1 MSRLDFSVADL
12 NLPATRDKTR
22 RASISGV
29 QDKVQLKRVRG
40 KFVVVDSGGDYIL
53 KPVPR
58 NTFAELAADIPANES
73 LTMDIASKVLFPF
86 FFGLL
91 AEGAQKDRQCRELR
105 IDENDHFTRL
115 LETSAYGAIG
125 AVYVK
130 A

>member
-1 MSRLDFSVADL
+1 MKQGTVFYRDITAGVISKDADGYVFRYDPMYFADSSMPAVSATLPKTQREYRSRH
-12 NLPATRDKTR
+12 
-22 RASISGV
+22 
-29 QDKVQLKRVRG
+29 
-40 KFVVVDSGGDYIL
+40 
-53 KPVPR
+53 
-58 NTFAELAADIPANES
+58 
-73 LTMDIASKVLFPF
+73 LFPF

-91 AEGAQKDRQCRELR
+91 AEGSQKERQCRELQ

>member
-1 MSRLDFSVADL
+1 MKQGIVYYR
-12 NLPATRDKTR
+12 
-22 RASISGV
+22 
-29 QDKVQLKRVRG
+29 
-40 KFVVVDSGGDYIL
+40 
-53 KPVPR
+53 
-58 NTFAELAADIPANES
+58 DIPAGT
-73 LTMDIASKVLFPF
+73 LTKDENGFCFHYFDDYYTNSQMPAISVTFPKTQQEYRSPHLFSF

-91 AEGAQKDRQCRELR
+91 AEGAQKERQCRELR

>member
-1 MSRLDFSVADL
+1 MKSGTVYYRDTPAGVLVKDGDGYLFRYDPIYFVDPSMSDVSAT
-12 NLPATRDKTR
+12 LPKTQR
-22 RASISGV
+22 EYRS
-29 QDKVQLKRVRG
+29 R
-40 KFVVVDSGGDYIL
+40 
-53 KPVPR
+53 
-58 NTFAELAADIPANES
+58 T
-73 LTMDIASKVLFPF
+73 LFPF

-91 AEGAQKDRQCRELR
+91 AEGAQKDRQCRELH

>member
-1 MSRLDFSVADL
+1 M
-12 NLPATRDKTR
+12 TRGTVYCR
-22 RASISGV
+22 
-29 QDKVQLKRVRG
+29 
-40 KFVVVDSGGDYIL
+40 
-53 KPVPR
+53 
-58 NTFAELAADIPANES
+58 DIPAGVLAKDGDGYTFSYDTLYFADSSKPAISATLPKTQREFR
-73 LTMDIASKVLFPF
+73 SKVLFPF

-91 AEGAQKDRQCRELR
+91 AEGAQKERQCRELH

>member
-1 MSRLDFSVADL
+1 M
-12 NLPATRDKTR
+12 K
-22 RASISGV
+22 SGTV
-29 QDKVQLKRVRG
+29 YYR
-40 KFVVVDSGGDYIL
+40 
-53 KPVPR
+53 
-58 NTFAELAADIPANES
+58 DIPAGTLIKDSNGYTFRYS
-73 LTMDIASKVLFPF
+73 HDYLINPAMPDISATLPKSRTEYRSKFLFPF

-91 AEGAQKDRQCRELR
+91 AEGSQKERQCRELR